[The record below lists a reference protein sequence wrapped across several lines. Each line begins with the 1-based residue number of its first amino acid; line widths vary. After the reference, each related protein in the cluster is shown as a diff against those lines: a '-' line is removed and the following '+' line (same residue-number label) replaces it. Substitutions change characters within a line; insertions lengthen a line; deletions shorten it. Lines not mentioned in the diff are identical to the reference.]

1 MKDLFYK
8 IKSFT
13 NSIMFRVIGSIIIL
27 ILIVT
32 LVIEMLSFLVF
43 SRSIIRMYE
52 KDGEQAAKEAL
63 TKINANNFDDYLNK
77 DREDEY
83 IDDYVNLAL
92 LGQKE
97 ETSRIY
103 VIQFSDK
110 KMKDATYI
118 FDIHSDVAVKEYE
131 VGDKKSI
138 SSGRFRR
145 KLKTL
150 YRGKRTRETYVKR
163 NRTEKK
169 NSYVTTLVPIKNSG
183 GTIVGILGVQYSI
196 EKLVVSG
203 ISFSTWAS
211 IISFFIIIFTSILV
225 YRFFKRN
232 VVSPI
237 INIRDESKRF
247 ALENTIIKEKKLEE
261 SSKITEI
268 RELAQ
273 AIDKMECDTIQ
284 YISNL
289 TLITKE
295 KERVGTELKLASAIQ
310 RGVLAN
316 DLPNSSEFNISA
328 KMVSAKEIGGD
339 FYDFY
344 MIDENHLALVIADVA
359 GKGIPAALFMMITK
373 ILLKTRMFT
382 SKTPADVLARVNNE
396 ICKDNKTNM
405 FVTVWLG
412 VLELSTGNLMFANA
426 GHEDIA
432 VYKNK
437 KNFILYKEEHGI
449 VLGAFEN
456 YKYKNYNIKLNV
468 GDKLFLYTDGVVEAM
483 NKDDSMFGL
492 DQMIESLN
500 KSKNRDV
507 EEILMN
513 VENDV
518 NQFVGGATQFDDLTM
533 LAVEYRGGKTK

>member
-1 MKDLFYK
+1 M
-8 IKSFT
+8 
-13 NSIMFRVIGSIIIL
+13 
-27 ILIVT
+27 
-32 LVIEMLSFLVF
+32 
-43 SRSIIRMYE
+43 
-52 KDGEQAAKEAL
+52 
-63 TKINANNFDDYLNK
+63 
-77 DREDEY
+77 
-83 IDDYVNLAL
+83 
-92 LGQKE
+92 
-97 ETSRIY
+97 
-103 VIQFSDK
+103 
-110 KMKDATYI
+110 
-118 FDIHSDVAVKEYE
+118 
-131 VGDKKSI
+131 
-138 SSGRFRR
+138 
-145 KLKTL
+145 
-150 YRGKRTRETYVKR
+150 
-163 NRTEKK
+163 
-169 NSYVTTLVPIKNSG
+169 
-183 GTIVGILGVQYSI
+183 
-196 EKLVVSG
+196 
-203 ISFSTWAS
+203 
-211 IISFFIIIFTSILV
+211 
-225 YRFFKRN
+225 
-232 VVSPI
+232 
-237 INIRDESKRF
+237 
-247 ALENTIIKEKKLEE
+247 
-261 SSKITEI
+261 
-268 RELAQ
+268 
-273 AIDKMECDTIQ
+273 
-284 YISNL
+284 
-289 TLITKE
+289 
-295 KERVGTELKLASAIQ
+295 KLASAIQ

>member
-63 TKINANNFDDYLNK
+63 TKINANNFDDYLK
-77 DREDEY
+77 KEREDEY

-110 KMKDATYI
+110 KIKDATYI

-163 NRTEKK
+163 NKKEKK
-169 NSYVTTLVPIKNSG
+169 NSYVTTLVPIKTSDG
-183 GTIVGILGVQYSI
+183 KIVGILGVQYSI

-203 ISFSTWAS
+203 ISFSAWAS
-211 IISFFIIIFTSILV
+211 IISFFIIIFTSVLV
-225 YRFFKRN
+225 YRFFKKN

-328 KMVSAKEIGGD
+328 KMVPAKEIGGD

-344 MIDENHLALVIADVA
+344 MIDDDHLGLTIADVA

-382 SKTPADVLARVNNE
+382 SKTPADVLAMVNNE

-492 DQMIESLN
+492 DQLIESLN

-533 LAVEYRGGKTK
+533 LAVEYKGGKAK